1 MPLLAPLKTCEC
13 GCGCARVF
21 VGGYVGV
28 CMCVC
33 VGGGGEAAR
42 IECGGSNKLP
52 HFHFTWCVSPD
63 IALGCINVNRAAPPL
78 LHRCFIFSYKHN
90 PWRAPGFAPVGDA
103 CGLAG
108 GTPWGAEVGE
118 AGDYTN
124 TTYAHH
130 GMNGT
135 TLPPMDTGVVWTI
148 GLEAEVTWQVGV
160 AGRHSVCLSACLST
174 WVCVLSVLSSTC
186 NQWRRCVQVHPLC
199 QLKKCSFLSVCLV
212 HRPRVI
218 STDVADR
225 CILFL

>member
-1 MPLLAPLKTCEC
+1 VRWKQQTP
-13 GCGCARVF
+13 F
-21 VGGYVGV
+21 
-28 CMCVC
+28 
-33 VGGGGEAAR
+33 
-42 IECGGSNKLP
+42 P
-52 HFHFTWCVSPD
+52 HFHFTWCVTPD
-63 IALGCINVNRAAPPL
+63 IALVCIMSTVLPR
-78 LHRCFIFSYKHN
+78 HCSTDVFIFSYKHN

-160 AGRHSVCLSACLST
+160 AGRLSSACLPACLSA
-174 WVCVLSVLSSTC
+174 WVCVLSVCCVKSAPVLRTVLFVNARVAFRMPVCACACKLSDTSPT
-186 NQWRRCVQVHPLC
+186 RT
-199 QLKKCSFLSVCLV
+199 S
-212 HRPRVI
+212 
-218 STDVADR
+218 ADTPSHT
-225 CILFL
+225 